1 LLIAKKRNIKKRREK
16 VEVVYFHNRACFAPR
31 VTPVA
36 GDGTAH
42 VAAEAWLWLWI
53 MNEESLA

>member
-42 VAAEAWLWLWI
+42 VAAEAWL
-53 MNEESLA
+53 